1 MYVVSSDEMKKIDS
15 CAINEYKIPGIVLM
29 ENAARAVFKHIERLG
44 IKKLLML
51 CGGGNNGGDGF
62 ALARLLITFGYDVS
76 IYCFKELSRIKG
88 DAKINLEILI
98 NMGVEIKTSLEGLK
112 EDIISSSLVVDALL
126 GTGIRGEVSEIYKKV
141 IEMINSY
148 SSYTIAIDIPSGIDS
163 NTGERLGECV
173 YANETVTFEC
183 LKYGHLLLE
192 GRKASGKVYVSRI
205 SIPKQCIEKQ
215 GINTYSS
222 YENYPIDMLRV
233 RDRDT
238 HKGDYGRV
246 YILGGSYNMSGAVIL
261 GAKAAM
267 RSGCG
272 LVTCVIPKSIIDRVG
287 SCAIESTYIPV
298 EEIDGCIN
306 PSRDEIDKIMDK
318 ADAIAIGP
326 GMGRANHLKNIIKYL
341 LENYNKYM
349 VIDADG
355 INMIRDE
362 KQSLI
367 KARAE
372 IVLTPH
378 AGEMAGLT
386 GLDVS
391 YINQNRVAAAKKFAL
406 EYNCTFIL
414 KGSGTV
420 VTDGKRTYINTTGN
434 PGMAAGGSGDVLT
447 GITASFLAQ
456 GYEPYKAAA
465 ISSYLHGLAGDRAYE
480 SYGFGLTAGDIIN
493 HMGESLKL

>member
-44 IKKLLML
+44 IKKLLIL
-51 CGGGNNGGDGF
+51 CGGGNNGGDGI
-62 ALARLLITFGYDVS
+62 ALARLLITSGYDVS
-76 IYCFKELSRIKG
+76 IYCFKEISKIKG

-98 NMGVEIKTSLEGLK
+98 NMEVEIKTSLDGLK
-112 EDIISSSLVVDALL
+112 EDIINNCVVIDALL
-126 GTGIRGEVSEIYKKV
+126 GTGVSGEVSEIYKKI

-148 SSYTIAIDIPSGIDS
+148 SSYTISIDIPSGIDS
-163 NTGERLGECV
+163 NTGEKLGECV
-173 YANETVTFEC
+173 YANETITFEC

-192 GRKASGKVYVSRI
+192 GRNASGKVYVSGI
-205 SIPKQCIEKQ
+205 SIPKQCIKKQ
-215 GINTYSS
+215 GIITYSN
-222 YENYPIDMLRV
+222 YENYPIDMLKARNM
-233 RDRDT
+233 DT

-287 SCAIESTYIPV
+287 SCVIESTYIPV

-306 PSRDEIDKIMDK
+306 PSKDEIDKVIDK

-326 GMGRANHLKNIIKYL
+326 GLGRSDHLKNIIKYT

-355 INMIRDE
+355 INMIKDE

-367 KARAE
+367 KSKAK

-378 AGEMAGLT
+378 VGEMAGLT

-391 YINQNRVAAAKKFAL
+391 YINQNRVDAAKKFAL
-406 EYNCTFIL
+406 EYGCILIL
-414 KGSGTV
+414 KGASTV

-434 PGMAAGGSGDVLT
+434 PGMASGGSGDVLT
-447 GITASFLAQ
+447 GITVSFLAQ
-456 GYEPYKAAA
+456 GYEPYKAAV
-465 ISSYLHGLAGDRAYE
+465 ISSYLHGLAGNRAYE
-480 SYGFGLTAGDIIN
+480 RYGFGLTAGDIIN
-493 HMGESLKL
+493 YMGESLK